1 MTFFRDRPDR
11 LAAFR
16 RGDRDTL
23 EELYWAYL
31 QHIQRLVR
39 SGWRGAEGSRASA
52 LSRQDVVDI
61 VQEVFARAFGE
72 RARLGFDGLRPFQ
85 PYLDTIARNLMADW
99 ARRHGREIFVLD
111 PADLAGADQPAAD
124 EPWSDPETMKT
135 VERYLASLPEEL
147 RPIHEERFVKGRSQ
161 RDAADA
167 LGISRQQLRTRE
179 ARLRDGLRRLLD
191 GK

>member
-16 RGDRDTL
+16 RGDRATL
-23 EELYWAYL
+23 EQLYREYL
-31 QHIQRLVR
+31 AHIQRLVR
-39 SGWRGAEGSRASA
+39 SGWRGADGSRAAA
-52 LSRQDVVDI
+52 LGRQDVVDI
-61 VQEVFARAFGE
+61 VQEVFARVFSE

-85 PYLDTIARNLMADW
+85 PYLDTIARNLLVDW
-99 ARRHGREIFVLD
+99 APRHGREIAVGAELEVPAED
-111 PADLAGADQPAAD
+111 PPADDWADAATITIVEGYLGA
-124 EPWSDPETMKT
+124 
-135 VERYLASLPEEL
+135 LPDEL
-147 RPIHEERFVKGRSQ
+147 RQIHEARFVKGLSQ

-167 LGISRQQLRTRE
+167 LGITRQQLRTRE